1 MTGSYSLTLMGM
13 RLSQF
18 ILGTLINMAIERD
31 VLTSTRVIYLTFA
44 WPFFQTHH
52 PFTLLPSAT
61 TLLTVL
67 NAIPL
72 SVSSGGV
79 EGHTC

>member
-1 MTGSYSLTLMGM
+1 
-13 RLSQF
+13 
-18 ILGTLINMAIERD
+18 MAIERD
-31 VLTSTRVIYLTFA
+31 VLTSTRVIYSVFKTFA
-44 WPFFQTHH
+44 WPFFQTHR

-61 TLLTVL
+61 TLLKIL